1 MKRIMLGLA
10 VLLLTPLEV
19 LHGADTTGS
28 DVLTPTTTASS
39 TLIGVDCTK
48 TVRTFAVNPT
58 GFCLSYPTDDDGGKG
73 LHPFPQVLT
82 SMGVGSL
89 RYPMGAL
96 AENYL
101 FHDLRQGPP
110 TEGHLKPRVINT
122 HAAPAQWTWAT
133 NPDGSFKPEILDF
146 DEFVTLCRASCTV
159 PVVLVATHGHKF
171 PGAACAEEMVLK
183 NAEEWV
189 RYANM
194 TRKLGIRYWELGNEV
209 DLKKP
214 QEVMSKDEYM
224 DIYQKLARRMK
235 AVDPS
240 IHTGLGTDLGVEY
253 AQDALKRFPELVDFI
268 VVHQYMGKIRTYE
281 QYLEYHRPFLDR
293 PRQTLGIIDQLAP
306 ASRRATTEILLTE
319 FSSFCA
325 GAKQVDPKRS
335 ANNILNALI
344 TFEMLAEG
352 VSVDD
357 RVRFLHFWV
366 THSPFRRGSTDYA
379 NAFAPDNTVL
389 PQGHAIEIMGRFIQD
404 RMVQVQCPPG
414 PIRCWASAA
423 KDSTHLAVWLV
434 NRSQQTKC
442 VTVKLAGAPNADAWS
457 TWSLGG
463 SNPND
468 TQPIWGA
475 GKAVTINRDTAAITL
490 PPLSITV
497 LYNMNLTQRTTK

>member
-1 MKRIMLGLA
+1 MTKRQYALSILSA
-10 VLLLTPLEV
+10 LLLASVV
-19 LHGADTTGS
+19 LAQETNMVTMQI
-28 DVLTPTTTASS
+28 T
-39 TLIGVDCTK
+39 VDCTK
-48 TVRTFAVNPT
+48 TVRTCESNPT
-58 GFCLSYPTDDDGGKG
+58 GFCLSFPTDDDGGKG
-73 LHPFPQVLT
+73 PHPLAQVLK

-89 RYPMGAL
+89 RYPMGGL

-110 TEGHLKPRVINT
+110 IENHLKPRVINT

-146 DEFVTLCRASCTV
+146 DEFVALYRASGTV

-171 PGAACAEEMVLK
+171 PGAEFDEETVLK

-189 RYANM
+189 RYANI

-214 QEVMSKDEYM
+214 QEVMSKDQYM
-224 DIYQKLARRMK
+224 DIYQKLASRMK

-253 AQDALKRFPELVDFI
+253 AQHALKLFPALIDFI
-268 VVHQYMGKIRTYE
+268 VVHQYTGKIRTYE
-281 QYLEYHRPFLDR
+281 QYLGYHQPFLDR
-293 PRQTLGIIDQLAP
+293 PRQTLGIIDQFAP
-306 ASRRATTEILLTE
+306 MSRRATTEILVTE

-335 ANNILNALI
+335 ANNILNTLI

-366 THSPFRRGSTDYA
+366 THSPFKRGSTDYA
-379 NAFAPDNTVL
+379 NAFTSDNTVL
-389 PQGHAIEIMGRFIQD
+389 PQGRAVEIMSRFVQE
-404 RMVQVQCPPG
+404 RMVQVQG
-414 PIRCWASAA
+414 AHGSVRCWASAA
-423 KDSTHLAVWLV
+423 KDSAKVTVWLV
-434 NRSQQTKC
+434 NRSQKPE
-442 VTVKLAGAPNADAWS
+442 TVDIRLSGAPNADAWS
-457 TWSLGG
+457 TWSL
-463 SNPND
+463 
-468 TQPIWGA
+468 A
-475 GKAVTINRDTAAITL
+475 GKTPEDTVPTWGQGAAVNCKDGTVTMVL
-490 PPLSITV
+490 PPLTITV
-497 LYNMNLTQRTTK
+497 LHNTNP